1 MAKVKFDGVVEAVH
15 YQPDG
20 QVAWVR
26 AYERRG
32 ATFSDHV
39 LIDRQN
45 LIERLKRGKRFVV
58 GRRLPYLASTFEVS
72 TPLQVAQVDGKEVL
86 ATPGAAGGRDSLQGV
101 PVI

>member
-32 ATFSDHV
+32 PTFSDDV
-39 LIDRQN
+39 LIDRKK
-45 LIERLKRGKRFVV
+45 LIERLKTGKRYLV
-58 GRRLPYLASTFEVS
+58 GRRIPNLASTFEVS
-72 TPLQVAQVDGKEVL
+72 APLQVVQVDGKELL
-86 ATPGAAGGRDSLQGV
+86 ATPGAQGGRDHLAGV

>member
-32 ATFSDHV
+32 ATFSDNV

-45 LIERLKRGKRFVV
+45 LIQRLKRGKRFVI
-58 GRRLPYLASTFEVS
+58 GRRLPNLASTFEVS
-72 TPLQVAQVDGKEVL
+72 APLQVVQVDGKELL
-86 ATPGAAGGRDSLQGV
+86 ATASGQGRQDSLTGV

>member
-45 LIERLKRGKRFVV
+45 LIQKLKNGKRFVV

-72 TPLQVAQVDGKEVL
+72 APLQVVQVDGKEVL
-86 ATPGAAGGRDSLQGV
+86 ATGGAGGGRDSLTGV

>member
-45 LIERLKRGKRFVV
+45 LIQRLKRGKRFVV
-58 GRRLPYLASTFEVS
+58 GRRIPSLASTFEIS
-72 TPLQVAQVDGKEVL
+72 TPVQVVQVDGKELL
-86 ATPGAAGGRDSLQGV
+86 ATPGIQAGRDTLPGV

>member
-45 LIERLKRGKRFVV
+45 LIQRLKRGKRFVV
-58 GRRLPYLASTFEVS
+58 GQRIPYLASTFEVS
-72 TPLQVAQVDGKEVL
+72 TSVQVVQVDGKELL
-86 ATPGAAGGRDSLQGV
+86 ATPGAQSGRDTLAGV